1 MDVQAVKN
9 ELPDDPAELLR
20 LHEDLGG
27 FGSNYCIARIDD
39 GKVTAMTLMA
49 LIKVTTN
56 ITPIQHELIP
66 ARQELSR
73 MAPKNTMLIR
83 GISDATTIPATAE
96 ELAQLRASLPA
107 PPKADLG
114 DTVDGFLMS
123 DF

>member
-27 FGSNYCIARIDD
+27 FGSNYCIAR
-39 GKVTAMTLMA
+39 
-49 LIKVTTN
+49 IKVTTN

>member
-9 ELPDDPAELLR
+9 ELPDDPAELLK

-39 GKVTAMTLMA
+39 GKVTAMALMA

-56 ITPIQHELIP
+56 ITPIQHELIR

-73 MAPKNTMLIR
+73 MGPKHSMLMPQLFQPLLRSWRNCVQVCQHLQRQIW
-83 GISDATTIPATAE
+83 GI
-96 ELAQLRASLPA
+96 QLM
-107 PPKADLG
+107 
-114 DTVDGFLMS
+114 GF
-123 DF
+123 